1 MFRAFCTIKSEVRRV
16 GKHEKLNQSLI
27 IKGEAVVEGKG
38 GVRGNFAPSFVHH
51 THTTKRTEMV
61 PLLTVRERERA
72 ESEIA
77 HFESDVIMI
86 QLNVPNINEFLM
98 SEVLGF

>member
-1 MFRAFCTIKSEVRRV
+1 MRLEGL

-27 IKGEAVVEGKG
+27 INGEAVVEGKG
-38 GVRGNFAPSFVHH
+38 VVKWKFSSFFLVHH

-61 PLLTVRERERA
+61 PLLTVRERDREKG
-72 ESEIA
+72 EIA

-86 QLNVPNINEFLM
+86 QLKVPNINEFLM
-98 SEVLGF
+98 SEVLGFWLEREETI